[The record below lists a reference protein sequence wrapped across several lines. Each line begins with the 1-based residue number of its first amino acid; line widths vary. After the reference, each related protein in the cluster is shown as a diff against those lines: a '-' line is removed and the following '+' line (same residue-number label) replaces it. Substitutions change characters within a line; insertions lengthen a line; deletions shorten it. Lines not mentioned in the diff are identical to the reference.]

1 MRTIIIAEAGV
12 NHNGDIETAKKLIEK
27 ASEAGAD
34 CVKFQTFKADSL
46 VSKKAKKAN
55 YQLSKE
61 NSDEKDQYTMLK
73 KLEIPLELYS
83 ILINHCE
90 KNRIKFLSTG
100 FDEESIDYL
109 DSLNL
114 NYFKIPSGEI
124 TNLPYLVHVAKK
136 QKKIIISTGMS
147 TMKEIYKALNLLV
160 KNGVSKENI
169 TVLHCSTQYPTP
181 MEDVN
186 LKAMLSIRNEFDI
199 KVGYSD
205 HTLGIEIPIA
215 AAALGAVI
223 IEKHFTLDN
232 QLSGP
237 DHKASLNPKDLK
249 RMITSIR
256 NLEAAMGNGQ
266 KVPSKSELENI
277 SATRKSIHLENVLKK
292 GEVIK
297 KSDLKMMRPGDG
309 ISPMDINL
317 ILGKKTLKKLFK
329 GHKLSNRDLE

>member
-1 MRTIIIAEAGV
+1 MRILIIAEAGV
-12 NHNGDIETAKKLIEK
+12 NHNGNIEIAKKLIEK
-27 ASEAGAD
+27 AAEAGAD
-34 CVKFQTFKADSL
+34 FVKFQTFKADSL
-46 VSKKAKKAN
+46 VSKKAKKAK
-55 YQLSKE
+55 YQLSLE
-61 NSDEKDQYTMLK
+61 NSDEKDQYSMLK
-73 KLEIPLELYS
+73 KLEIPLEWYS
-83 ILINHCE
+83 ILINFCK

-100 FDEESIDYL
+100 FDENSIDYL
-109 DSLNL
+109 DSINMS
-114 NYFKIPSGEI
+114 YFKIPSGEI

-136 QKKIIISTGMS
+136 QKKIIVSTGMS
-147 TMKEIYKALNLLV
+147 TMNEINRALDILIQ
-160 KNGVSKENI
+160 NGVSKENI
-169 TVLHCSTQYPTP
+169 TVLHCNTQYPTP

-232 QLSGP
+232 QLPGP

-266 KVPSKSELENI
+266 KIPSKSELENLRVV
-277 SATRKSIHLENVLKK
+277 RKSIHLENDLKK

-329 GHKLSNRDLE
+329 GHKLSNQDLE

>member
-1 MRTIIIAEAGV
+1 M
-12 NHNGDIETAKKLIEK
+12 N
-27 ASEAGAD
+27 
-34 CVKFQTFKADSL
+34 
-46 VSKKAKKAN
+46 
-55 YQLSKE
+55 
-61 NSDEKDQYTMLK
+61 
-73 KLEIPLELYS
+73 EINRALD
-83 ILINHCE
+83 ILI
-90 KNRIKFLSTG
+90 
-100 FDEESIDYL
+100 
-109 DSLNL
+109 
-114 NYFKIPSGEI
+114 
-124 TNLPYLVHVAKK
+124 
-136 QKKIIISTGMS
+136 Q
-147 TMKEIYKALNLLV
+147 
-160 KNGVSKENI
+160 NGVSKENI
-169 TVLHCSTQYPTP
+169 TVLHCNTQYPTP

-232 QLSGP
+232 QLPGP

-266 KVPSKSELENI
+266 KIPSKSELENLRVV
-277 SATRKSIHLENVLKK
+277 RKSIHLENDLKK

-329 GHKLSNRDLE
+329 GHKLSNQDLE

>member
-34 CVKFQTFKADSL
+34 FVKFQTFKADSL

-73 KLEIPLELYS
+73 KLEIPLEWYS

-147 TMKEIYKALNLLV
+147 TMKEIDKALNLLV

-277 SATRKSIHLENVLKK
+277 SVTRKSIHLENVLKK